1 MKSIFAL
8 PLMLLASSSFAACNL
23 EVEAND
29 AMRFN
34 LPEMAVDASCKE
46 VTVKLKHVGKL
57 PAASMGH
64 NWVLAKTAD
73 VAPLATAGMSAGA
86 ANSYLPAGDARVLAA
101 TKVIGGGEE
110 TEVKFDLSKLEKG
123 GDYSFFCSFPGH
135 WAIMK
140 GKFVIK

>member
-1 MKSIFAL
+1 MKSVYAL
-8 PLMLLASSSFAACNL
+8 PLLMFASSVFAACDV
-23 EVEAND
+23 EIEAND

-34 LPEMAVDASCKE
+34 KAEMTVDASCKE

-57 PAASMGH
+57 PATSMGH
-64 NWVLAKTAD
+64 NWVLSKTAD
-73 VAPLATAGMSAGA
+73 VTPLATAGMSAGV

-101 TKVIGGGEE
+101 TKVIGGGES
-110 TEVKFDLSKLEKG
+110 TEVKFDISKLQAG

-140 GKFVIK
+140 GKFIIK

>member
-1 MKSIFAL
+1 MKPVYAV
-8 PLMLLASSSFAACNL
+8 PLLMFASSAFAACD
-23 EVEAND
+23 VEIEATD

-34 LPEMAVDASCKE
+34 KAEMTVDASCKE

-57 PAASMGH
+57 PATSMGH
-64 NWVLAKTAD
+64 NWVLSKTAD
-73 VAPLATAGMSAGA
+73 VTPLATAGMSAGV

-101 TKVIGGGEE
+101 TKVIGGGES
-110 TEVKFDLSKLEKG
+110 TEVKFDISKLQAG

-140 GKFVIK
+140 GKFIVK